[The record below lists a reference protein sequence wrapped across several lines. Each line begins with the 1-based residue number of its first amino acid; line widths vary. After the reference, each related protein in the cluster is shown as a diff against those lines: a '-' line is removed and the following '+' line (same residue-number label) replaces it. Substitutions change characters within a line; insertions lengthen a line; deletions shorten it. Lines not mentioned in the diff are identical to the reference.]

1 METIKTEK
9 HKPAYG
15 MASNCTFM
23 IRRAWRDC
31 KGVLAVCAGLIFC
44 GAAGSL
50 LELLMVPAILEAA
63 ERGVSP
69 GTLAG
74 MILWFTLGMV
84 LVRAL
89 RGYLDANALFG
100 RIRVRSSL
108 GLDVHLA
115 FCRTSYPHIEDPD
128 YLKRAERAQKCT
140 DGNSEAGEY
149 IWTTLTEL
157 LTHVVCFIVYL
168 LLLAQV
174 GPWIAALCAV
184 LSAAGYFAGERL
196 RSWRYRHREEEGAL
210 GRKIYYV
217 VERSLDLKL
226 AKDIRI
232 FGIGPW
238 LTELYG
244 KHTRLYQDFLAC
256 VYKRYFRADLL
267 DVALAFL
274 RGGAAYGLLI
284 ALALRGELTAAEFVL
299 YFSAVSGFTGWVTGI
314 FAQMREL
321 HRQSLD
327 LAALREFLEEPE
339 PFRFGDGKPL
349 PVKPDHLY
357 TLELRDV
364 SFRYPGAD
372 HDTLSHVDLT
382 IHPGEKLAVVGKN
395 GAGKTT
401 LIKLLCGLYD
411 PTEGQVLLDGQDI
424 RQYDR
429 RDYYQHFS
437 AVFQQ
442 FSVLAGTMAEN
453 VAQTTGGNVDL
464 PKMWDCLE
472 RAGLADKIREL
483 PRRENTHLGRK
494 VYLDGIDLSGGQMQR
509 LMLARA
515 LYKDAPVVVL
525 DEPTAALDPIAESGL
540 YQKYS
545 DLTGDRTSVYI
556 SHRLASTRFCDRVL
570 LIENGGIAEE
580 GTHEEL
586 LAAGGRYAYLFDIQ
600 RKYYKEGAM
609 EDESEK

>member
-1 METIKTEK
+1 MKKTK
-9 HKPAYG
+9 RKTYNIFQ
-15 MASNCTFM
+15 NCAFM
-23 IRRAWRDC
+23 ISRAWRDC
-31 KGVLAVCAGLIFC
+31 KSVLVIALGIILCGV
-44 GAAGSL
+44 AASL
-50 LELLMVPAILEAA
+50 LELFVVPAILEAVG
-63 ERGVSP
+63 RGVSP
-69 GTLAG
+69 GEFVW
-74 MILWFTLGMV
+74 MILWFTLGMTA
-84 LVRAL
+84 VRAL
-89 RGYLDANALFG
+89 RSYLDANSLFG
-100 RIRVRSSL
+100 RVRVRT
-108 GLDVHLA
+108 GLCLDLHMT
-115 FCRTSYPHIEDPD
+115 FCRTSFPHIEDPD
-128 YLKRAERAQKCT
+128 YVKRAIKASRCL
-140 DGNSEAGEY
+140 DGNSDAGEH
-149 IWTTLTEL
+149 IWTTLAEL
-157 LTHVVCFIVYL
+157 LTNVICFVIYL

-174 GPWIAALCAV
+174 GPWVAALCIA
-184 LSAAGYFAGERL
+184 LSAAGYFAGEHIRA
-196 RSWRYRHREEEGAL
+196 WRYRHREEEAAIMH
-210 GRKIYYV
+210 KSDYVIY
-217 VERSLDLKL
+217 RSRDMKL

-238 LTELYG
+238 LTELYE
-244 KHTRLYQDFLAC
+244 KYSRLMQDFYVKA
-256 VYKRYFRADLL
+256 YRQDMWADLL

-274 RGGAAYGLLI
+274 RNGAAYGLLI
-284 ALALRGELTAAEFVL
+284 AMALRGELTAAAFVL
-299 YFSAVSGFTGWVTGI
+299 YFTAVSGFTQWVTGI
-314 FAQMREL
+314 FSGLGTL
-321 HRQSLD
+321 HRESLD
-327 LAALREFLEEPE
+327 LSALREFMEEPE
-339 PFRFGDGKPL
+339 LFRFGDGKPL
-349 PVKPDHLY
+349 SVKKDHLY

-382 IHPGEKLAVVGKN
+382 LHPGEKLAVVGRN

-411 PTEGQVLLDGQDI
+411 PTEGQVLLDGEDI

-429 RDYYQHFS
+429 RDYYRHFA

-442 FSVLAGTMAEN
+442 FSILAGTMAEN
-453 VAQTTGGNVDL
+453 VAQTTGENVDR

-472 RAGLADKIREL
+472 RAGIADKVREL
-483 PRRENTHLGRK
+483 PQGEDTHLGRE
-494 VYLDGIDLSGGQMQR
+494 VYLDGVDLSGGQLQR

-525 DEPTAALDPIAESGL
+525 DEPTAALDPIAESDL

-600 RKYYKEGAM
+600 SKYYKEGAM
-609 EDESEK
+609 EDE